1 MIRSPQPIQPM
12 LAELEAVMNSV
23 EVFVEV
29 ALLRRLGQNLTR
41 QRRSSE
47 TKAS

>member
-1 MIRSPQPIQPM
+1 
-12 LAELEAVMNSV
+12 MNSV

-29 ALLRRLGQNLTR
+29 ALLRRLRQNLTR